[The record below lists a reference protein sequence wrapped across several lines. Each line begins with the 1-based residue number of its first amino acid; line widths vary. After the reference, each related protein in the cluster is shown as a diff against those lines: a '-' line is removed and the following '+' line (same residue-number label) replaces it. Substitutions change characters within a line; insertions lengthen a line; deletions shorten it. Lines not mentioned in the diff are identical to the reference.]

1 MGSKELERLIG
12 LIEQVRGVVT
22 EPNVEALRASFEQIA
37 SMTKIPK
44 DAKCE
49 PLNIEGVPSEWIS
62 VPESI
67 NDRVILYLHGG
78 GYVAGS
84 INSHRE
90 FGVRLAR
97 ASRSIVLIIDY
108 RLAPEYCFPAPLEDA
123 IKVYKW
129 LIFSEGI
136 KSKQIIIAGESA
148 GGGLTIATLL
158 KLRDDQIE
166 LPAAGVCLSPF
177 LDLTVSGE
185 SIKTKAEMDPLTT
198 EVELKSFAKLYLRDE
213 DFRNPLASPL
223 FADLK
228 NIPPLYIQ
236 VGTRETLLDDS
247 IRFADLAKSAGVDVK
262 LDIWDD
268 MIHMFQMFATML
280 PEGQKAID
288 KIGEFILK
296 SLE

>member
-1 MGSKELERLIG
+1 L
-12 LIEQVRGVVT
+12 
-22 EPNVEALRASFEQIA
+22 
-37 SMTKIPK
+37 TKIPK

-49 PLNIEGVPSEWIS
+49 PLNIAGVPSEWIS

-90 FGVRLAR
+90 FCVRLAQ
-97 ASRSIVLIIDY
+97 ASRSKVLIIDY
-108 RLAPEYCFPAPLEDA
+108 RLAPEYCFPAPLEDT
-123 IKVYKW
+123 IKVYQW

-136 KSKQIIIAGESA
+136 KPKNFIIAGESA

-166 LPAAGVCLSPF
+166 LPAVGVCLSPF

-185 SIKTKAEMDPLTT
+185 SIKSKAEMDPLTT
-198 EVELKSFAKLYLRDE
+198 EVELKFYVKLYLGDE
-213 DFRNPLASPL
+213 DSRNPLAFPL
-223 FADLK
+223 FANLK
-228 NIPPLYIQ
+228 KLPPLYIQ
-236 VGTRETLLDDS
+236 VGTSEILLDDS
-247 IRFADLAKSAGVDVK
+247 IRFADLARSAGVDVS

-296 SLE
+296 LLG